1 MHNSGKYERHFK
13 YLKETQ
19 IPIPPIE
26 LNIQDKII
34 EECESIDKEYETIRM
49 TIEEYRSKIE
59 SLFVKLNIIET
70 GGVKIKDISEYI
82 TERTNNIDLASYITT
97 DNMLQNFEGVK
108 AFTGKT
114 EAESAVA
121 YRKGDILL
129 SNIRPYLKKMWLA
142 DKNGSCSPDV
152 LVFRSDTSKVSPEF
166 LYYSLRRDDFIDFI
180 MHNAG
185 TKGIKMPRGNK
196 EEIPNYSISL
206 PSLDQQ
212 AILVTEI
219 RKYEEKISDAR
230 LSIAS
235 CPSRKQAILDNYLK

>member
-1 MHNSGKYERHFK
+1 M
-13 YLKETQ
+13 L
-19 IPIPPIE
+19 
-26 LNIQDKII
+26 LQD
-34 EECESIDKEYETIRM
+34 
-49 TIEEYRSKIE
+49 
-59 SLFVKLNIIET
+59 
-70 GGVKIKDISEYI
+70 
-82 TERTNNIDLASYITT
+82 
-97 DNMLQNFEGVK
+97 FEGVK
-108 AFTGKT
+108 EFTGRT
-114 EAESAVA
+114 EAESGIA
-121 YRKGDILL
+121 YKKGDILF

-142 DKNGSCSPDV
+142 DKDGSCSPDV

-206 PSLDQQ
+206 PSLAQQ

-219 RKYEEKISDAR
+219 RKYEEIISDAR
-230 LSIAS
+230 QSMAS